1 MKACFCFLHKAF
13 AIMRIADIYQE
24 LGQKDKNLHKNL
36 NDLRDAYHPISIL
49 TIKNSD

>member
-1 MKACFCFLHKAF
+1 
-13 AIMRIADIYQE
+13 MRYLVFEGNTWEIYEE